1 MSPPPPPPPPPSE
14 HTPIL
19 SVTNERERIIQEL
32 SLHFANDNLS
42 LDELESRMERAY
54 KAATVA
60 DLRALTADLPQA
72 SAPSGGGDRSPAAAP
87 APGRAAVASRDAYV
101 VERDKLVSVMSETKR
116 VGAWAVPQ
124 RLNVYAFM
132 SDTEIDLTQATL
144 PPGVVD
150 IHVRALFAAVKVLV
164 PPGLQVVNR
173 LSSIMASVG
182 GGSEPDD
189 SQSSAWRSGTV
200 IRLTGWATMAEV
212 QTKVVRR
219 LVEGKGPEHE
229 DE

>member
-1 MSPPPPPPPPPSE
+1 MSPSE
-14 HTPIL
+14 HQPIL
-19 SVTNERERIIQEL
+19 SLTDERERVIREL
-32 SLHFANDNLS
+32 SVDFANDNLS

-60 DLRALTADLPQA
+60 DLRTLTADLPQA
-72 SAPSGGGDRSPAAAP
+72 SPPGGDRLRAAPPAAGRSGVAP
-87 APGRAAVASRDAYV
+87 RDAFV
-101 VERDKLVSVMSETKR
+101 VERDKLVSVMSETKQR
-116 VGAWAVPQ
+116 GAWAVPQ
-124 RLNVYAFM
+124 RRNVYAFM

-150 IHVRALFAAVKVLV
+150 IHVRSLFAAVKVLV

-173 LSSIMASVG
+173 LSSIMASVV

-200 IRLTGWATMAEV
+200 VRLTGWATMAEV

-219 LVEGKGPEHE
+219 LVEGKEPEHD

>member
-1 MSPPPPPPPPPSE
+1 MPPSE
-14 HTPIL
+14 HQPIL
-19 SVTNERERIIQEL
+19 SLADERERIIREL

-42 LDELESRMERAY
+42 LDELELRMERAY

-60 DLRALTADLPQA
+60 DLRSLTADLPQA
-72 SAPSGGGDRSPAAAP
+72 SPPGKVEPPAAP
-87 APGRAAVASRDAYV
+87 AGNRAGSAVAPREAYV
-101 VERDKLVSVMSETKR
+101 VERDKLVSIMSETKR
-116 VGAWAVPQ
+116 RGAWSVPQ

-150 IHVRALFAAVKVLV
+150 IHVRSLFAAVKVLV

-173 LSSIMASVG
+173 LSSIMASVV
-182 GGSEPDD
+182 GGSEPDNN
-189 SQSSAWRSGTV
+189 QSAAWRSGTV

-212 QTKVVRR
+212 QTKVVKR
-219 LVEGKGPEHE
+219 LIEGGEPAEPE
-229 DE
+229 DD

>member
-1 MSPPPPPPPPPSE
+1 MSPPPE
-14 HTPIL
+14 HQPIL
-19 SVTNERERIIQEL
+19 SLSDERERIIREL

-42 LDELESRMERAY
+42 LDELELRMEKAY

-60 DLRALTADLPQA
+60 DLRTLTADLPQ
-72 SAPSGGGDRSPAAAP
+72 PSPPGEDRLPAAPPTA
-87 APGRAAVASRDAYV
+87 GRGALAARDEYVA
-101 VERDKLVSVMSETKR
+101 ERDKLVSVMSETKR
-116 VGAWAVPQ
+116 RGAWAVPQ

-150 IHVRALFAAVKVLV
+150 IHVRSLFAAVKVLV

-173 LSSIMASVG
+173 LTSIMASVV

-189 SQSSAWRSGTV
+189 RQSSAWRSGTV
-200 IRLTGWATMAEV
+200 VRLTGWATMAEV

-219 LVEGKGPEHE
+219 LVEGKEPEHE
-229 DE
+229 DD

>member
-1 MSPPPPPPPPPSE
+1 MSPSE
-14 HTPIL
+14 HQPIL
-19 SVTNERERIIQEL
+19 SLTDERERIIREL

-42 LDELESRMERAY
+42 LDELELRMEQAY

-60 DLRALTADLPQA
+60 DLRTLTADLPQA
-72 SAPSGGGDRSPAAAP
+72 SPPDGLPAASPTAGRGGGAIAP
-87 APGRAAVASRDAYV
+87 RDTYV

-116 VGAWAVPQ
+116 HGAWAVPQ
-124 RLNVYAFM
+124 RLNVYALM

-150 IHVRALFAAVKVLV
+150 IHVRSLFASVKLLV

-173 LSSIMASVG
+173 LSSIMASVV

-189 SQSSAWRSGTV
+189 SQASAWRSGTV
-200 IRLTGWATMAEV
+200 VRLTGWATMAEV

-219 LVEGKGPEHE
+219 RIEGKEPEHE